1 MKVRKQTANFGRTLQ
16 LCNDRKHEIHFPFI
30 CHSRTSSHD
39 PPPRFLSFS
48 LFSNLL
54 FNHTKQ
60 KCSIISPESQ
70 NKYLAFLRSKTLS
83 QRIMFFFL
91 SFFPLCKW
99 SQVCSPLRALEMF
112 CLYGLIDI
120 SGRSSEQFHGLD
132 LRRILE
138 LSGDGLQ
145 GIWQNAR
152 QQALIIHAQRGQER
166 H

>member
-1 MKVRKQTANFGRTLQ
+1 MIANMKSIF
-16 LCNDRKHEIHFPFI
+16 
-30 CHSRTSSHD
+30 
-39 PPPRFLSFS
+39 
-48 LFSNLL
+48 LL
-54 FNHTKQ
+54 FVIQGQALVIPRLDFSVFHSFQIFSSTT
-60 KCSIISPESQ
+60 Q
-70 NKYLAFLRSKTLS
+70 NKNVPSSLPRA
-83 QRIMFFFL
+83 RINIQHFSVPKRCPSVSCFFFL
-91 SFFPLCKW
+91 SFFSLRKW

>member
-1 MKVRKQTANFGRTLQ
+1 
-16 LCNDRKHEIHFPFI
+16 
-30 CHSRTSSHD
+30 
-39 PPPRFLSFS
+39 
-48 LFSNLL
+48 
-54 FNHTKQ
+54 
-60 KCSIISPESQ
+60 
-70 NKYLAFLRSKTLS
+70 
-83 QRIMFFFL
+83 
-91 SFFPLCKW
+91 
-99 SQVCSPLRALEMF
+99 MF

-120 SGRSSEQFHGLD
+120 SGRSSEQFHSLD

>member
-1 MKVRKQTANFGRTLQ
+1 
-16 LCNDRKHEIHFPFI
+16 
-30 CHSRTSSHD
+30 
-39 PPPRFLSFS
+39 
-48 LFSNLL
+48 
-54 FNHTKQ
+54 
-60 KCSIISPESQ
+60 
-70 NKYLAFLRSKTLS
+70 
-83 QRIMFFFL
+83 
-91 SFFPLCKW
+91 
-99 SQVCSPLRALEMF
+99 MF